1 MSEDWKSDWRT
12 DRYSV
17 VITNPSTTQPAA
29 IIFHLKKDPGKRG
42 AMKHADQLKHPVSMP
57 GRTKEEKEEFAKMIG
72 MIIIEDSPIL
82 KKWFKNQEER

>member
-29 IIFHLKKDPGKRG
+29 IIFHLKKDPEKRG
-42 AMKHADQLKHPVSMP
+42 AMKHADQLKHPVSMS
-57 GRTKEEKEEFAKMIG
+57 GREKDEFAKLIG
-72 MIIIEDSPIL
+72 NIIIEDSPIL
-82 KKWFKNQEER
+82 KNWFKNEEER

>member
-29 IIFHLKKDPGKRG
+29 IIFRLKKDPEKRG
-42 AMKHADQLKHPVSMP
+42 AMRHADPLKHPVSMS
-57 GRTKEEKEEFAKMIG
+57 GRTKEKKDAFAKLIG
-72 MIIIEDSPIL
+72 MLIIEDSQIL
-82 KKWFKNQEER
+82 KEWFKNQEER